1 MLLVVGPLEFEAT
14 GPHFEQLRHAHE
26 MSWAQHDRFGVA
38 PHYQFTG
45 AGPEEVEI
53 EGTVYPEYFPGLE
66 DIRRL
71 PRSGSQPVVVASG
84 SGDVYG
90 QWIIKSVENVQTFFT
105 RHGEPR
111 KVQFTIRLAKYNARS
126 GSLGRLF

>member
-14 GPHFEQLRHAHE
+14 GPHFDKLRHARE
-26 MSWAQHDRFGVA
+26 MTWAQHDRFGVA
-38 PHYQFTG
+38 PHHQFTG
-45 AGPEEVEI
+45 PGPEDVEI
-53 EGTVYPEYFPGLE
+53 DGTVYPEYFPGLE
-66 DIRRL
+66 EIRRL
-71 PRSGSQPVVVASG
+71 PRSASKPVVVASG

-90 QWIIKSVENVQTFFT
+90 QWVIRSIENVQTYFSPQ
-105 RHGEPR
+105 GEPR